1 MWPTAT
7 KAARQRLRTDERRVL
22 GCRRPEGKS
31 SSSFVD
37 AAHPRSDRPADH
49 QRQWPIEIPQGCLW
63 QQSHR
68 TPPITGVQSVS
79 DASNRT
85 DATDLTA
92 TNEAIDPMTP
102 AATAIC
108 PPQTPY
114 APPFQPEIARSHRP
128 LRPPACERAATM
140 LMGGG
145 QLVQDERR
153 QGGNEQTVEVISC
166 PSDLRAGIRRSD
178 RC

>member
-1 MWPTAT
+1 
-7 KAARQRLRTDERRVL
+7 
-22 GCRRPEGKS
+22 
-31 SSSFVD
+31 
-37 AAHPRSDRPADH
+37 
-49 QRQWPIEIPQGCLW
+49 
-63 QQSHR
+63 
-68 TPPITGVQSVS
+68 
-79 DASNRT
+79 
-85 DATDLTA
+85 
-92 TNEAIDPMTP
+92 MTP

-128 LRPPACERAATM
+128 LRPPACETAGTM

-178 RC
+178 RCWITASFGHSLLSLASVQLAGASFLESTELSTTTLPAMRTLQPL